1 MYILGTEIE
10 PRQTALLGS
19 ARFVSIPYQWCVMSA
34 AERRNVA
41 RTKLDK
47 LAYIHIEP
55 NNGGIVLNVSEGGL
69 GFHSMAP
76 VERNGPV
83 RFSLKEQNRRIDI
96 CGELIWTDAIQKV
109 GGLRFTT
116 LTSEAREQIDDWAVQ
131 HETPTEEV
139 RGSTLG
145 AAFLRAFPG
154 LSVRR
159 FVPKFTSK
167 DRRASVALLRT
178 NVRLRMSGF
187 SGGLATGLF
196 ISVLMTFIF
205 LFSYAHREQF
215 GESLIRL
222 GQRLASKSATAPTSP
237 QPQKALIAA
246 PMSPVKASSTLL
258 PLSTASPLPPDP
270 KARETQRQHA
280 VYAPA
285 SPRTKTATKKKP
297 EVDPDVI
304 VRLQPKTSSQPAK
317 PNLPPMKN
325 AVNRADVSAAPRHTP
340 SGNTGEVASAS
351 SPASTAPASSTL
363 TANPI
368 ANTVNASVPREP
380 LGQVYA
386 QSFAAGPALPLQRFF
401 DLGKFKQQQLAQELS
416 DRVAQLGI
424 RASVVPKGHL
434 WMNSYQVLAG
444 PYVTVDEEK
453 KIHSDLVTS
462 GIKARP
468 FERGSRGFAFQ
479 SGLTVGGAKL
489 PVGEFTIS
497 WETYVTDA
505 KVKFE
510 KAGSVLATT
519 DGKWISRPQKFQ
531 HNEYVYQNL
540 GTNSRPLL
548 EVHFAGLDRA
558 LVFR

>member
-1 MYILGTEIE
+1 
-10 PRQTALLGS
+10 
-19 ARFVSIPYQWCVMSA
+19 MSA
-34 AERRNVA
+34 AERRNVV

-76 VERNGPV
+76 VEKNGPV

-116 LTSEAREQIDDWAVQ
+116 LTNEAREQIDDWAAQ
-131 HETPTEEV
+131 HETPTEEL

-159 FVPKFTSK
+159 FVPGFTSK
-167 DRRASVALLRT
+167 DRLPSVAILRT

-222 GQRLASKSATAPTSP
+222 GQRLASKTAAEPTSP
-237 QPQKALIAA
+237 QPQQALIAA
-246 PMSPVKASSTLL
+246 PIHPVNANSTLP
-258 PLSTASPLPPDP
+258 PLSTTSTLPPDT
-270 KARETQRQHA
+270 KARDTQSQHV
-280 VYAPA
+280 VYTPA
-285 SPRTKTATKKKP
+285 LRRTKTSTKKNS
-297 EVDPDVI
+297 EVEPDVI
-304 VRLQPKTSSQPAK
+304 VRLQPKTSSQPEK
-317 PNLPPMKN
+317 PNPQSMTKGL
-325 AVNRADVSAAPRHTP
+325 NRTDISAP
-340 SGNTGEVASAS
+340 SLRISPAKTGEVASAS
-351 SPASTAPASSTL
+351 PLASTAPPSSTL

-368 ANTVNASVPREP
+368 AKPVNAPVPREP
-380 LGQVYA
+380 LGQVHA
-386 QSFAAGPALPLQRFF
+386 QSFAADPALPLQRFF

-444 PYVTVDEEK
+444 PYMTVDEEK

-489 PVGEFTIS
+489 PIGDFTIS
-497 WETYVTDA
+497 WETYVTEA

-519 DGKWISRPQKFQ
+519 DGKWVTRPQKFQ

>member
-1 MYILGTEIE
+1 
-10 PRQTALLGS
+10 
-19 ARFVSIPYQWCVMSA
+19 MSA

-69 GFHSMAP
+69 AFHSMAP
-76 VERNGPV
+76 VEKNGPV

-167 DRRASVALLRT
+167 DRRASAALLGT

-196 ISVLMTFIF
+196 ISVLMTFTF

-222 GQRLASKSATAPTSP
+222 GQRLVSKSAAEPTSP
-237 QPQKALIAA
+237 QPQKALIPA
-246 PMSPVKASSTLL
+246 PIYAVKASSTLPAL
-258 PLSTASPLPPDP
+258 NTASPLPLDP
-270 KARETQRQHA
+270 KARDAQSQPV

-285 SPRTKTATKKKP
+285 SPGTKATTATC
-297 EVDPDVI
+297 
-304 VRLQPKTSSQPAK
+304 
-317 PNLPPMKN
+317 
-325 AVNRADVSAAPRHTP
+325 TP
-340 SGNTGEVASAS
+340 
-351 SPASTAPASSTL
+351 TAT
-363 TANPI
+363 
-368 ANTVNASVPREP
+368 
-380 LGQVYA
+380 
-386 QSFAAGPALPLQRFF
+386 
-401 DLGKFKQQQLAQELS
+401 
-416 DRVAQLGI
+416 
-424 RASVVPKGHL
+424 
-434 WMNSYQVLAG
+434 
-444 PYVTVDEEK
+444 
-453 KIHSDLVTS
+453 
-462 GIKARP
+462 
-468 FERGSRGFAFQ
+468 
-479 SGLTVGGAKL
+479 
-489 PVGEFTIS
+489 
-497 WETYVTDA
+497 
-505 KVKFE
+505 
-510 KAGSVLATT
+510 
-519 DGKWISRPQKFQ
+519 
-531 HNEYVYQNL
+531 
-540 GTNSRPLL
+540 
-548 EVHFAGLDRA
+548 
-558 LVFR
+558 

>member
-1 MYILGTEIE
+1 
-10 PRQTALLGS
+10 
-19 ARFVSIPYQWCVMSA
+19 MSA

-76 VERNGPV
+76 VEKNGPV
-83 RFSLKEQNRRIDI
+83 RFSLKEQNHRIDI
-96 CGELIWTDAIQKV
+96 CGELIWTDEIQKV

-116 LTSEAREQIDDWAVQ
+116 LTSEAKEQIDDWAIQ

-159 FVPKFTSK
+159 FVPRFTSK

-196 ISVLMTFIF
+196 ISILMTFIF
-205 LFSYAHREQF
+205 LFSYVHRQQF
-215 GESLIRL
+215 GESLIHL
-222 GQRLASKSATAPTSP
+222 GQRLAAKGEPAAQSAPLQPAMNPLPVPVNTNMSSATAPS
-237 QPQKALIAA
+237 AVRGAA
-246 PMSPVKASSTLL
+246 PAPSQAHVREAPTTPAPRVGQAARLSSPGLL
-258 PLSTASPLPPDP
+258 TEPRSRADISRQTVLKSLPAKVTQPPVSNAAIHTTA
-270 KARETQRQHA
+270 
-280 VYAPA
+280 APA
-285 SPRTKTATKKKP
+285 AQHVSSP
-297 EVDPDVI
+297 
-304 VRLQPKTSSQPAK
+304 
-317 PNLPPMKN
+317 
-325 AVNRADVSAAPRHTP
+325 
-340 SGNTGEVASAS
+340 NTGEVAASSAPRLFTPS
-351 SPASTAPASSTL
+351 SPAPPAKPASD
-363 TANPI
+363 AGKVP
-368 ANTVNASVPREP
+368 APREP
-380 LGQVYA
+380 IGQIHA
-386 QSFAAGPALPLQRFF
+386 QSFAAGPALPLQMFF
-401 DLGKFKQQQLAQELS
+401 DLGKFKQQELAQDLS
-416 DRVAQLGI
+416 DRVAKLGI

-444 PYVTVDEEK
+444 PYMTVDEEN
-453 KIHSDLVTS
+453 KIHSNLVTS

-489 PVGEFTIS
+489 PVGDFTIS

-519 DGKWISRPQKFQ
+519 NGKWVSRPQKFQ

-540 GTNSRPLL
+540 GGSSRPLM

>member
-1 MYILGTEIE
+1 
-10 PRQTALLGS
+10 
-19 ARFVSIPYQWCVMSA
+19 MSA

-55 NNGGIVLNVSEGGL
+55 NNGGIVLNVSDGGL

-76 VERNGPV
+76 VEKNGPV

-116 LTSEAREQIDDWAVQ
+116 LTSEAREQIDDWAIQ

-167 DRRASVALLRT
+167 DRRASAALLGT

-187 SGGLATGLF
+187 SGGLATGLS

-205 LFSYAHREQF
+205 LFSYAHRQQF

-222 GQRLASKSATAPTSP
+222 GQRLVSKSAAEPTSP

-246 PMSPVKASSTLL
+246 PIYAVKASSTLPVL
-258 PLSTASPLPPDP
+258 NTASPLPLDTN
-270 KARETQRQHA
+270 ARNAHSQHV
-280 VYAPA
+280 VYASA
-285 SPRTKTATKKKP
+285 SPGTKAATKTNP
-297 EVDPDVI
+297 EVEPDVI
-304 VRLQPKTSSQPAK
+304 VRLQPKTSAQPEK
-317 PNLPPMKN
+317 PNPQPITKG
-325 AVNRADVSAAPRHTP
+325 VNRTDMSAAAVRT
-340 SGNTGEVASAS
+340 SSAKTGAVASAS
-351 SPASTAPASSTL
+351 PLASTAPISSVLPTKPE
-363 TANPI
+363 TNSG
-368 ANTVNASVPREP
+368 NASAPREP
-380 LGQVYA
+380 VGQVHA
-386 QSFAAGPALPLQRFF
+386 QSFAADPALPLQRFF
-401 DLGKFKQQQLAQELS
+401 DLGKFKQQELAQDLS
-416 DRVAQLGI
+416 DRVAKLGI
-424 RASVVPKGHL
+424 RASVVNKGHL

-444 PYVTVDEEK
+444 PYITVDEEK

-489 PVGEFTIS
+489 PIGDFTIS

-519 DGKWISRPQKFQ
+519 DGKWVSRPQKFQ

-540 GTNSRPLL
+540 GNNSRPLL